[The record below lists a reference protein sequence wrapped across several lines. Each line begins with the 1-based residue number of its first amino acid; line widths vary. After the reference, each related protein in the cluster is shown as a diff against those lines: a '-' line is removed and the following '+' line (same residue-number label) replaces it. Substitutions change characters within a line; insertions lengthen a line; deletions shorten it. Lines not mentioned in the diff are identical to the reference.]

1 MYVSHETLLWWRVRG
16 EISKSAKLLWPKK
29 WEGTECRNC
38 CGNLSPGSF
47 PSHIPLLTVSFYITS
62 VTHTQTNI
70 DTHTEKIT
78 HTDVF
83 GNQQIYHSTT
93 FSNTISEW
101 SELNPTRTAARNNTK
116 DCLLTGQEQAW
127 TRITRL
133 FFCSFGCH
141 HAENGPIHNPQYE
154 EIFKKLE
161 KSVDKEISNTI
172 PSYSTKSMFENN
184 PYENFQTEDLFQ
196 KSFENNNNVPTN
208 LTPNFFDE
216 RKHFNHNP
224 DNSGKLQRNYQ
235 RVVASAS
242 EVIEHVIDESGES
255 KPKRRVKIRKGPK
268 RRKKS
273 RNWYIINYSN

>member
-1 MYVSHETLLWWRVRG
+1 MPNFIHLSF
-16 EISKSAKLLWPKK
+16 ISYIDLKPKK
-29 WEGTECRNC
+29 M
-38 CGNLSPGSF
+38 
-47 PSHIPLLTVSFYITS
+47 
-62 VTHTQTNI
+62 
-70 DTHTEKIT
+70 
-78 HTDVF
+78 
-83 GNQQIYHSTT
+83 
-93 FSNTISEW
+93 
-101 SELNPTRTAARNNTK
+101 
-116 DCLLTGQEQAW
+116 
-127 TRITRL
+127 
-133 FFCSFGCH
+133 
-141 HAENGPIHNPQYE
+141 AENSYEKMNKEQPSNAENDMLANKSYEEYFESDGENGALIHNPQYE

-184 PYENFQTEDLFQ
+184 NPYENFETEDLFQ
-196 KSFENNNNVPTN
+196 KSFENNNNVATN

-273 RNWYIINYSN
+273 RN

>member
-1 MYVSHETLLWWRVRG
+1 MPNFIHLSF
-16 EISKSAKLLWPKK
+16 ISYIDLKPKK
-29 WEGTECRNC
+29 M
-38 CGNLSPGSF
+38 
-47 PSHIPLLTVSFYITS
+47 
-62 VTHTQTNI
+62 
-70 DTHTEKIT
+70 
-78 HTDVF
+78 
-83 GNQQIYHSTT
+83 
-93 FSNTISEW
+93 
-101 SELNPTRTAARNNTK
+101 
-116 DCLLTGQEQAW
+116 
-127 TRITRL
+127 
-133 FFCSFGCH
+133 
-141 HAENGPIHNPQYE
+141 AENSYEKMNKEQPNNADNDMLANKSYEEYFESDGENGALIHNPQYE

-184 PYENFQTEDLFQ
+184 NPYENFETEDLFQ
-196 KSFENNNNVPTN
+196 KSFENNNNVATN
-208 LTPNFFDE
+208 LTPNFLDE

-273 RNWYIINYSN
+273 RN